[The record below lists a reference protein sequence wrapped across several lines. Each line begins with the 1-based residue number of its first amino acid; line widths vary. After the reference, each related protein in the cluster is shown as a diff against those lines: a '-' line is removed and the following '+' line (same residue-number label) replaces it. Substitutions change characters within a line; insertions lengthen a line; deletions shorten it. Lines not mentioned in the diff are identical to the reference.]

1 MTTLITGAT
10 GFIGG
15 HLVEDLIKRGEVV
28 RALVRKTSDT
38 SKLKALGVELAYGDI
53 TDKDSVS
60 AALQDC
66 QRLYQVAAV
75 YEWWLPDRRWY
86 YQVNVDGTKNVLAAA
101 LDAGVSK
108 VVYTSTMETIGEAKG
123 ERKTETTPHRGY
135 HLSDYARSKYL
146 AEQEAIKFC
155 QMGLPLVCVNPSAVY
170 GPGDFKDQALGAAI
184 IDFLNGKLPGQFG
197 SYINFVYIDDVVR
210 GHILAMEKGKI
221 GERYI
226 LASDEDTLIKDF
238 INLTTEISGVTKIPR
253 ELPAWLVRVMA
264 FFLETISVLTTRK
277 PPMLARD
284 IVRAQLY
291 GMRADNTKARTE
303 LGMTFTPLREGL
315 ARTIHWYRDNG
326 YAKPLSAN
334 K

>member
-15 HLVEDLIKRGEVV
+15 HLVEELVKRGEAV

-60 AALQDC
+60 VALQGC
-66 QRLYQVAAV
+66 QRLYQLAAI
-75 YEWWLPDRRWY
+75 YEWWIPDRRRFF
-86 YQVNVDGTKNVLAAA
+86 QVNVDGTKNVLAAA

-108 VVYTSTMETIGEAKG
+108 VVHTSTVESIGEAKG

-135 HLSDYARSKYL
+135 HLSDYAKSKYL
-146 AEQEAIKFC
+146 AEHEAMRFC
-155 QMGLPLVCVNPSAVY
+155 QMGLPLVCVNPAAVY
-170 GPGDFKDQALGAAI
+170 GPGDFKDQAVGAVI
-184 IDFLNGKLPGQFG
+184 LRLLNGKLPGQFG
-197 SYINFVYIDDVVR
+197 SYINFVYIDDVVK

-221 GERYI
+221 GEKYI
-226 LASDEDTLIKDF
+226 LASDEDTLTKDF
-238 INLTTEISGVTKIPR
+238 INLTAEISMVTKIPR

-264 FFLETISVLTTRK
+264 FSLETISVLTRK

-284 IVRAQLY
+284 IVRFRLF

-303 LGMTFTPLREGL
+303 LGIAFTPLREGL
-315 ARTIHWYRDNG
+315 TRTIQWYRDNG
-326 YAKPLSAN
+326 YAKPLAA